1 MGMVR
6 YLFRKPGKSMPMVSE
21 EALDLVDG
29 QGIVGDKAFGSRKR
43 QILIVDEEIIHK
55 YALSPGDL
63 RENIVSTGLE
73 LPELESE
80 SLIQI
85 GEATLEI
92 TGDCA
97 PCDFM
102 DDLQEGLQEKI
113 SGERGI
119 LAVVRTGSE
128 IHVGDPI
135 NIIRDGA
142 K

>member
-6 YLFRKPGKSMPMVSE
+6 YLFRKPGKTMPMVGE
-21 EALDLVDG
+21 ETLELVDG

-43 QILIVDEEIIHK
+43 QILMVDEGIIQK

-63 RENIVSTGLE
+63 RENIVTTGLD
-73 LPELESE
+73 LPELESA
-80 SLIQI
+80 SLLQI
-85 GEATLEI
+85 GEAILEI

-97 PCDFM
+97 PCDYM
-102 DDLQEGLQEKI
+102 DNLQEGLQEQI
-113 SGERGI
+113 RGERGI

-135 NIIRDGA
+135 NIVRNGA